1 INNLAKIHYRW
12 GAHADVVI
20 RMPTG
25 GGMAAGPFHSQ
36 SNEAWFFHTPGL
48 KVVYPSN
55 PYDAKGLL
63 TAAIEDPNPVLFF
76 EHKGLYRSATGPL
89 PQAYYTL
96 PIGKAAVIKEGSK
109 ATIITYGMGV
119 IWAKEV
125 VEALGEAIEIIDLR
139 TLWPLDEETLLSSV
153 KKTGKVI
160 VLHEDTL
167 TGGIGGEISA
177 LISEKAFE
185 YLDAPVL
192 RVGGLDSPIPFSP
205 ILENQFMA
213 KSRLREK
220 LDYLLRY

>member
-1 INNLAKIHYRW
+1 
-12 GAHADVVI
+12 
-20 RMPTG
+20 
-25 GGMAAGPFHSQ
+25 MAAGPFHSQ

-55 PYDAKGLL
+55 PFDAKGLL
-63 TAAIEDPNPVLFF
+63 AASIEDPNPVLFF
-76 EHKGLYRSATGPL
+76 EHKGLYRSVTGPL
-89 PQAYYTL
+89 PTEYYTL
-96 PIGKAAVIKEGSK
+96 PLGKAAILKEGTS
-109 ATIITYGMGV
+109 ATLITYGMGV

-125 VEALGEAIEIIDLR
+125 VKELGEAIEIIDLR
-139 TLWPLDEETLLSSV
+139 TLWPLDEETLLNSV
-153 KKTGKVI
+153 KKTGKVMI
-160 VLHEDTL
+160 LHEDTL

-205 ILENQFMA
+205 ILEKQFMP
-213 KSRLREK
+213 KDRLREK

>member
-1 INNLAKIHYRW
+1 L
-12 GAHADVVI
+12 
-20 RMPTG
+20 
-25 GGMAAGPFHSQ
+25 
-36 SNEAWFFHTPGL
+36 
-48 KVVYPSN
+48 
-55 PYDAKGLL
+55 
-63 TAAIEDPNPVLFF
+63 
-76 EHKGLYRSATGPL
+76 
-89 PQAYYTL
+89 
-96 PIGKAAVIKEGSK
+96 GKAAVLKEGSK

-119 IWAKEV
+119 NWAKEV
-125 VEALGEAIEIIDLR
+125 VESMGEAIEIIDLR

-185 YLDAPVL
+185 HLDAPVL

-205 ILENQFMA
+205 ILEKQFMA

>member
-1 INNLAKIHYRW
+1 L
-12 GAHADVVI
+12 
-20 RMPTG
+20 
-25 GGMAAGPFHSQ
+25 
-36 SNEAWFFHTPGL
+36 
-48 KVVYPSN
+48 
-55 PYDAKGLL
+55 
-63 TAAIEDPNPVLFF
+63 
-76 EHKGLYRSATGPL
+76 
-89 PQAYYTL
+89 
-96 PIGKAAVIKEGSK
+96 GKAAVLKEGSK

-125 VEALGEAIEIIDLR
+125 VEALGEPIEIIDLR

-205 ILENQFMA
+205 ILEKQFMA